1 MTIYL
6 VPARRGRYELYSE
19 VADGEQTAPP
29 PEGRFRRWLHAA
41 NQQWHTLVTQARR
54 AAGTSLWARTRDRVV
69 CALAES
75 IAEQRTL
82 WALRAETDAEV
93 CIPAFMDPADAR
105 RCVLQDMAVARSHHV
120 RWLIVDTLLFI
131 VSGVLAIL
139 PGPNLVAYYFAFR
152 CVGHLQS
159 WRGARQGMDVVRW
172 TFSPDQALSE
182 LSELVD
188 VPRASRAERVDA
200 IAARLNLR
208 HLADFFDR
216 VAVPST

>member
-1 MTIYL
+1 MCSSDL
-6 VPARRGRYELYSE
+6 
-19 VADGEQTAPP
+19 
-29 PEGRFRRWLHAA
+29 
-41 NQQWHTLVTQARR
+41 
-54 AAGTSLWARTRDRVV
+54 
-69 CALAES
+69 
-75 IAEQRTL
+75 
-82 WALRAETDAEV
+82 AETDAEV

-172 TFSPDQALSE
+172 TWRIKLSLHLQLDLMSE
-182 LSELVD
+182 LRE
-188 VPRASRAERVDA
+188 RAEEEAIQVFARNLKDLLLAAPAGSRATISASAMSSGPMYRSV
-200 IAARLNLR
+200 
-208 HLADFFDR
+208 
-216 VAVPST
+216 STK